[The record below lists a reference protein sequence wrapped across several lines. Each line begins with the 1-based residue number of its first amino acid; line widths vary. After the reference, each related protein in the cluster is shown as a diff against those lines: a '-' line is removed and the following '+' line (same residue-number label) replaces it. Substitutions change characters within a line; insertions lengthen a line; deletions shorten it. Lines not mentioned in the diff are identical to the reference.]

1 MNTLENKVA
10 LVTGGA
16 NGIGA
21 EIVKAFLNEGAKVSV
36 TILDINESAANELVQ
51 NLAGKHGKDRIQFI
65 KCDVSKEDQLL
76 DAFEK
81 VNHQFQYIDVIVN
94 NAGIADESF
103 DMYQKEIDLNFINQT
118 AVITSSLRGI
128 EFMRKDKAGKGGTII
143 NVSSICGLI
152 RMCPGLF
159 LYGAIKSAL
168 IHFGSSIGMKEYYS
182 RTNVRVIT
190 ICFGVTQSN
199 LALTAKSFDE
209 EINRDNEQ
217 IMRNFTLRS
226 PLQPAEVAAKGV
238 VESFTNGESGSVW
251 LVNNGKICDITDNID
266 QAFEV
271 MSEKVNI

>member
-1 MNTLENKVA
+1 MNSLENKVV

-21 EIVKAFLNEGAKVSV
+21 EIVKEFINEGAKV
-36 TILDINESAANELVQ
+36 TILDINESAANELVY
-51 NLAGKHGKDRIQFI
+51 NLAGKHGRERIQFI

-81 VNHQFQYIDVIVN
+81 VNNQFDYIDVIVN

-103 DMYQKEIDLNFINQT
+103 DMYKKEIDLNFT

-143 NVSSICGLI
+143 NVSSVSGLMRI
-152 RMCPGLF
+152 CPGLF
-159 LYGAIKSAL
+159 LYGAIKCAL

-199 LALTAKSFDE
+199 ILLTTKSFDE
-209 EINRDNEQ
+209 QINRDGEQ
-217 IMRNFTLRS
+217 IMRNIALRS
-226 PLQPAEVAAKGV
+226 PVQPAEVAARGV
-238 VESFTNGESGSVW
+238 VECYTNGESGSVW
-251 LVNNGKICDITDNID
+251 LVNNGKICDISDNID
-266 QAFEV
+266 QAFET
-271 MSEKVNI
+271 MGEKVNI